1 MNPAPYPECY
11 ETTIP
16 DITVLPQKPLTDEE
30 LFEMMKNHPEF
41 ECLPKPASWFKKFN
55 LQPVAARNF
64 KEFIDD
70 KAWEKAR
77 EMIVD
82 EKEIRKEP
90 APGGVRPVLPS
101 EVIPVE
107 IISRPITQ
115 DEVWG
120 LVEEQKKQALEFHK
134 RMEENLSKEDRDM
147 IAEVES
153 QSTVRQLQLKSAFE
167 TTNVLRN

>member
-11 ETTIP
+11 ETPIP

-30 LFEMMKNHPEF
+30 LFEMMKAHPEF
-41 ECLPKPASWFKKFN
+41 ECLPKPARWFKKFN

-70 KAWEKAR
+70 RAWEKTR
-77 EMIVD
+77 EMIVN
-82 EKEIRKEP
+82 EKEIRKDP

-101 EVIPVE
+101 EEIPVE
-107 IISRPITQ
+107 IISRPVKP

-120 LVEEQKKQALEFHK
+120 LVEQQELDAKPTSESVKVLGEGGTISP
-134 RMEENLSKEDRDM
+134 EEPS
-147 IAEVES
+147 AECGG
-153 QSTVRQLQLKSAFE
+153 R
-167 TTNVLRN
+167 